1 MQYVRR
7 IGAAMCIQSAVL
19 GRTNPRWRQIVAVD
33 DVQDDGRFASDDTL
47 ELTRAPQNSL
57 QISVTAIKQATLP
70 GSPMAGG

>member
-1 MQYVRR
+1 
-7 IGAAMCIQSAVL
+7 VL
-19 GRTNPRWRQIVAVD
+19 GRTNPRWWQIVAVY